1 MKKVLLVIEDTEQAA
16 RAVEYISER
25 LLTPQLEVILLAVKR
40 RPKRW
45 PAFNATPVD
54 DTQADMRIKMALN
67 VAWRRLD
74 ELGAQYTSHISA
86 GEFAPAVL
94 GIARSEKCD
103 LIVMPRGSED
113 EATGVARRWT
123 FAAERQRVTAQ
134 REIPVAVFPVDRS
147 VSTINVD

>member
-45 PAFNATPVD
+45 PAFNATPD
-54 DTQADMRIKMALN
+54 DSQADMRIKMALN

-74 ELGAQYTSHISA
+74 ELGAQYTSHIST
-86 GEFAPAVL
+86 GDFAPAVL

-113 EATGVARRWT
+113 EPTGVTRRWT

-147 VSTINVD
+147 VSTIKVD